1 MSGFAAHNNL
11 KNHLSELT
19 LDKEIGMPEFDFIAK
34 NNAERQNLFAFAR
47 GLSAEDLRHPME
59 AGWTV
64 SAVLAHVA
72 FWDLR
77 ALTLIQKWQNEAM
90 APSPV
95 DTDVVNEATRRL
107 CLAIEGRA
115 AVEMAC
121 SAAES
126 VDQAIAQLSPEM
138 VKSIQTIATNVRLE
152 RAAHRRQ
159 HIAEIQHALAKN

>member
-1 MSGFAAHNNL
+1 L
-11 KNHLSELT
+11 ET
-19 LDKEIGMPEFDFIAK
+19 LNKEFDVPEFDFIAK
-34 NNAERQNLFAFAR
+34 NNAERKNLVAFTR
-47 GLSAEDLRHPME
+47 ELSAENLRHPME

-64 SAVLAHVA
+64 AAVLAHMA

-77 ALTLIQKWQNEAM
+77 VLTLIQKWQNEAV
-90 APSPV
+90 ALSPI

-115 AVEMAC
+115 AVDLVC

-138 VKSIQTIATNVRLE
+138 VKSIQTIATNVVLE
-152 RAAHRRQ
+152 RAAHRRK
-159 HIAEIQHALAKN
+159 HLAEIQQALAVN

>member
-1 MSGFAAHNNL
+1 
-11 KNHLSELT
+11 
-19 LDKEIGMPEFDFIAK
+19 MPEFDFIAK
-34 NNAERQNLFAFAR
+34 NNAERKNLVAFAR

-64 SAVLAHVA
+64 SAVLAHMA

-77 ALTLIQKWQNEAM
+77 ALTLIQKWQNDAV
-90 APSPV
+90 ATSPI

-107 CLAIEGRA
+107 CLAIEGQA
-115 AVEMAC
+115 AVELAC
-121 SAAES
+121 SAADS
-126 VDQAIAQLSPEM
+126 FDQAIAQLSPEK

-159 HIAEIQHALAKN
+159 HLAEIQQALTPTGN